1 MTKARLTRHAEG
13 TELFGIRFK
22 PSVYMPQLPLG
33 TLLESTV
40 DLHRGYA
47 HSPIWFEG
55 VRYEIPTNK
64 TAGQFVDKLCKN
76 TVLTKDVVVDEV
88 LDGQETTLSSRS
100 IQRHFRQTTGLTKKF
115 IEQTRRVQFAEQL
128 LKNNEPAVKVAT
140 QAGYADQAH
149 MTRALKMLLGYTP
162 GALLNV

>member
-1 MTKARLTRHAEG
+1 
-13 TELFGIRFK
+13 
-22 PSVYMPQLPLG
+22 
-33 TLLESTV
+33 
-40 DLHRGYA
+40 
-47 HSPIWFEG
+47 
-55 VRYEIPTNK
+55 
-64 TAGQFVDKLCKN
+64 
-76 TVLTKDVVVDEV
+76 V